1 MKFNYTSS
9 YSLWS
14 KYVYK
19 VIIIIIIYYVKYNHI
34 KFDWHYKTIIITITT
49 IIILIVVIIIIIKNT
64 NWNINEIYTNV
75 KI

>member
-1 MKFNYTSS
+1 MKSNYTYP

-14 KYVYK
+14 KYIYK
-19 VIIIIIIYYVKYNHI
+19 VIIIYYVKYNHI
-34 KFDWHYKTIIITITT
+34 KFDLHYKTIIITTITT
-49 IIILIVVIIIIIKNT
+49 IIIIVVIIIIIKNT